1 MVVVGS
7 SVGGYRALGKR
18 HDCDTQ
24 VMAWE
29 VTRQSFKCHFYF
41 VCCQQGPVVMCMFK
55 GWLLRKKDF
64 LSLPGKTFFVVLISF
79 HTFLILSPVFLNWNM
94 ICCTT
99 IQYQRSELWMW
110 FQRKI
115 EDGERELQPQL
126 LSGTFDSASLC
137 SCSEIIMTLQ
147 AGTKLNLCWEHRPCK
162 GTSRAHW
169 LKG

>member
-1 MVVVGS
+1 MVVAGS

-29 VTRQSFKCHFYF
+29 VTRQSFKCHFYP

-94 ICCTT
+94 ICCTM

-110 FQRKI
+110 FQRKMKM
-115 EDGERELQPQL
+115 ERE
-126 LSGTFDSASLC
+126 
-137 SCSEIIMTLQ
+137 SCSLNCYQ
-147 AGTKLNLCWEHRPCK
+147 ALLTQLHYAAVVRSLWHFRQALSW
-162 GTSRAHW
+162 TSVGSTGLVKAHQE
-169 LKG
+169 LIG